1 MKIAFEKWHGTGNDF
16 VFLNNWENA
25 LSPDPEQIKKICHRQ
40 FGIGADAVIYF
51 EKSERADCKMNYFN
65 ADGSFS
71 ETCGN
76 GLRCTAAYGLK
87 HKFVPSHQVKI
98 ENPGG
103 TIDIADVLS
112 DSPWQIRVN
121 MGSPKTKGLPDF
133 PDDFLGKIVDVDGTE
148 VKVWCV
154 SMGNPH
160 AVQFVD
166 SVKNAPV
173 LTQGSKI
180 EYHKLFPNRI
190 NAEYVEVL
198 SPTEANF
205 RVWERGCGETL
216 ACGSGAAAAAVA
228 GTLAGRFSPNA
239 EILMHLPGGDLVLR
253 WNQQKNAVYKTGSA
267 QFVFAGEVE
276 L

>member
-51 EKSERADCKMNYFN
+51 EKSDRADCKMNYFN
-65 ADGSFS
+65 ADGTPA

-76 GLRCTAAYGLK
+76 GLRCTAAFGIG
-87 HKFVPSHQVKI
+87 HKYLSGKTITI
-98 ENPGG
+98 ENPTGKVD
-103 TIDIADVLS
+103 TAEVVS

-121 MGSPKTKGLPDF
+121 MGAPKTKGLPDF
-133 PDDFLGKIVDVDGTE
+133 PDDFLGQEIDVEGSP
-148 VKVWCV
+148 VRVWCV

-173 LTQGSKI
+173 LTQGGKI
-180 EYHKLFPNRI
+180 EHHRLFPNRI
-190 NAEYVEVL
+190 NAEYIEVI

-205 RVWERGCGETL
+205 RVWERGVGETL
-216 ACGSGAAAAAVA
+216 ACGSGAAAATVA
-228 GTLAGRFSPNA
+228 GTLAGKFAPNS
-239 EILMHLPGGDLVLR
+239 EITMHLPGGDLVLK
-253 WNQQKNAVYKTGSA
+253 WDQQQNAVYKAGPA
-267 QFVFAGEVE
+267 EFVYKGEMN